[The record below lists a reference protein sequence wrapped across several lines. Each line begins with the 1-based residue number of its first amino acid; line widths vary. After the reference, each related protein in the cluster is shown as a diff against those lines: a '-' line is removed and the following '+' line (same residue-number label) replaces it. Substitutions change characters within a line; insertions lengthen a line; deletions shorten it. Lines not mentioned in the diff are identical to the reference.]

1 MRSIRFESFDV
12 ACSGED
18 GTGVTGGKTW
28 GTGTGFI
35 RQFGGKMSDDGEFGG
50 PAYDLPRNLRQN
62 IYCEWW
68 QGRCVWND
76 KVRRQ
81 RFNVQREASRGRCRV

>member
-1 MRSIRFESFDV
+1 MQSIRFESFDV

-35 RQFGGKMSDDGEFGG
+35 GQFGGKMSDDGEFGG
-50 PAYDLPRNLRQN
+50 PAYDLPRNLGAK
-62 IYCEWW
+62 YLL
-68 QGRCVWND
+68 
-76 KVRRQ
+76 
-81 RFNVQREASRGRCRV
+81 